1 MFLPEKAFLGKEKRS
16 ITASSAPTDRAAG
29 KSPFFE
35 PKSSETAVIFKKTDG
50 ERAFLRLNANEMAE
64 KFAEQQNLISQQQNR
79 IESLQNLLSN
89 AYIALAQ
96 FYLDGL
102 KTKIIEWHWPG
113 REEPQKNDIMY
124 KILDYFRKAI
134 QCLINSGNR
143 DELLKIMEV
152 FSAKMPTFLK
162 ENTELVKKTL
172 LNNPQFFSPSN
183 FFTKDDLSETV
194 GFDNA
199 IYKKFIQRF
208 AFLFDMIDECANNEF
223 RQEEK

>member
-1 MFLPEKAFLGKEKRS
+1 MNDPELFKTLCELWASHFS
-16 ITASSAPTDRAAG
+16 IMLTCITILAG
-29 KSPFFE
+29 LFGVGCPLMISFFQRQNI
-35 PKSSETAVIFKKTDG
+35 KD
-50 ERAFLRLNANEMAE
+50 ERERLSKEMAE